1 MSKQKQSKVF
11 HENDAKARFD
21 TFKDLNSL
29 TTSLGVEIIGEFVTL
44 YLMDPVIS
52 FVFSFG

>member
-11 HENDAKARFD
+11 HENDANARFD

-44 YLMDPVIS
+44 YLMDLG
-52 FVFSFG
+52 FSFG